1 MLKGSSS
8 SSVDKST
15 PATVPNK
22 SKREPGSSVGP
33 LEGGVEDE
41 TEGEEV
47 ASSVGNWEI
56 LGTILGIEDG
66 WLVGE
71 KVFVGER
78 LGGREDITVG
88 LVEEVGGEVG
98 RRDGI
103 VEDNTVGRVEDRSV
117 G

>member
-1 MLKGSSS
+1 
-8 SSVDKST
+8 
-15 PATVPNK
+15 
-22 SKREPGSSVGP
+22 
-33 LEGGVEDE
+33 
-41 TEGEEV
+41 
-47 ASSVGNWEI
+47 
-56 LGTILGIEDG
+56 
-66 WLVGE
+66 VGE
-71 KVFVGER
+71 KVFVGKR